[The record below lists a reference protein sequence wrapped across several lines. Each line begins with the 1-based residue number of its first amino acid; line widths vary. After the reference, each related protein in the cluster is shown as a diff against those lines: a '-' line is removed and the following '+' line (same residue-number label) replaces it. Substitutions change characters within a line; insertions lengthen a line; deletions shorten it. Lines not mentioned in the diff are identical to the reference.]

1 MEGNEDVVLTV
12 LLTSTMR
19 RATRNSVPSTMEEE
33 EKERKEKRQGLLA
46 SLGITGW
53 TKSAEFF
60 GLPETEQLLDTYNC
74 AYKGKILLQGH
85 MYVFQKHV
93 CFYSNVFTHVTKM
106 AMPFESIVG
115 IQKAKNFG
123 LPNSIE
129 IRVAEKMS
137 FFTSYLS
144 RDDAYKLLLKQ
155 WRENCKYAKLFRGT
169 DSPSSGVGSPK
180 VENKNTISSPS
191 PRQSIQRLKSA
202 PLEHA
207 GMSEVDK
214 SPVAMS
220 WEKIGWSREGCS
232 AAEVPAELELLGS
245 ADLPCQSAEVF
256 FYIFLGGNGQYERYH
271 ELNECKDIVRGEWSD
286 GDHDRSGKVRQV
298 TFMAPTR
305 SKIGP
310 KYAACHQDQVCHVY
324 KNDHIVYCIEQEM
337 KNIPYGNYFK
347 VLTRWDL
354 FNTGT
359 APYYRCV
366 VEVRV
371 HVVFSKKTVWQS
383 NIISGVHVESQRF
396 FSVWEKLVREGL
408 SPQEVIQAADEE
420 EAAAAISIQ
429 NVPEQY
435 QADFERLLKL
445 RKESPWNFDYHAQLM
460 NASLW
465 ALKPVQRISLLVRLK
480 KFCLALAGF
489 SGGDRSGST
498 NRQHKARKTYAY
510 SMASLNLLVFCVL
523 GMCFYNILTDGSTG
537 PMPMSYMEV
546 KRQNLEKELQKL
558 DARQQEIR
566 AILEQLQ

>member
-1 MEGNEDVVLTV
+1 MELDEDVVLTA

-19 RATRNSVPSTMEEE
+19 SATRKSVPGTMEDE
-33 EKERKEKRQGLLA
+33 EKERKEKRHGVLA

-74 AYKGKILLQGH
+74 AFKGKILLQGH

-106 AMPFESIVG
+106 AMPFENIVG

-129 IRVAEKMS
+129 IRVAEKLS

-155 WRENCKYAKLFRGT
+155 WRENCKYAKLFHGT
-169 DSPSSGVGSPK
+169 DSPSSGDGSTN
-180 VENKNTISSPS
+180 VETKSITSPS
-191 PRQSIQRLKSA
+191 LRKSIQRLKSA
-202 PLEHA
+202 ALENA
-207 GMSEVDK
+207 DVSAVEEN
-214 SPVAMS
+214 PQALS
-220 WEKIGWSREGCS
+220 WEEIGWSKEDCS
-232 AAEVPAELELLGS
+232 ATEVPAELELLGS

-256 FYIFLGGNGQYERYH
+256 FYIFLGGNGHYERYH
-271 ELNECKDIVRGEWSD
+271 ELNGCKDVVRGDWSNGND
-286 GDHDRSGKVRQV
+286 DRGGKVRQV
-298 TFMAPTR
+298 TFVAPTR

-310 KYAACHQDQVCHVY
+310 KYASCHQDQRCHIHEG
-324 KNDHIVYCIEQEM
+324 DHIVYCIEQEM
-337 KNIPYGNYFK
+337 KDIPYGNYFK

-359 APYYRCV
+359 APYHRCEV
-366 VEVRV
+366 QVRV
-371 HVVFSKKTVWQS
+371 HVAFSKKTVWQS

-408 SPQEVIQAADEE
+408 SPEEVIHAADEE
-420 EAAAAISIQ
+420 EATAAISIQ
-429 NVPEQY
+429 NVPERY
-435 QADFERLLKL
+435 RADFERLLKL
-445 RKESPWNFDYHAQLM
+445 RKESPWNFDCHAQLM

-465 ALKPVQRISLLVRLK
+465 ALKPVQQISLLVRMK
-480 KFCLALAGF
+480 KFCQALAGF
-489 SGGDRSGST
+489 SSGDRRGST
-498 NRQHKARKTYAY
+498 NRHYKANKSYAY
-510 SMASLNLLVFCVL
+510 SMATVSALVFCVL
-523 GMCFYNILTDGSTG
+523 GIFFYSILIDGSTG

-546 KRQNLEKELQKL
+546 KRQNLEKELRKL

-566 AILEQLQ
+566 ATLEQLQ